1 MKCAKCGAELKE
13 GHLYC
18 EACGEDVHIVPD
30 FEPEIEYSIHKTL
43 EGIIKDVAQE
53 ETDAA
58 REREKAESA
67 QEPEKPG
74 KPGKPARAGGRFRT
88 EKRHNKYL
96 ILLCCILVC
105 IILIAAAAG
114 GIKRYRYNSLDYQ
127 LKQAYACIGREETAE
142 AAAYYERAVELSGQ
156 DASLRMELAELYR
169 NLGENEKYIEQL
181 GIVAESSYAS
191 EEQVERAYN
200 KIISAYD
207 AERRYE
213 EINQLLETCRD
224 VNVIN
229 ANQGYMAKM
238 PEFSYQE
245 GTYAEVVPLKLSSN
259 ASGNIYYTMDG
270 SEPDESSEV
279 YTTPIFLETGDYV
292 ISAVFVNEY
301 GIRSDVA
308 RKSYHIDVIRPAA
321 PEVQVY
327 SGEYDRPVMI
337 RVEVP
342 EGCKVYY
349 STDGSVPTDQSARYY
364 GAIPMPLG
372 KSEFRF
378 IMYNEENVS
387 GDVTTREYELFLN
400 TDLTADAACQNVA
413 QAQLERGKLLD
424 LSGSIPDME
433 GLYQYDF
440 QYALTIKE
448 QGDFYI
454 IAEIY
459 QDTAGV
465 RTKTGTSYAVDI
477 YSGAAYKMVTDAR
490 GNYLLETF

>member
-1 MKCAKCGAELKE
+1 MKCSKCGAELKE

-18 EACGEDVHIVPD
+18 EQCGEDVHMVPD

-43 EGIIKDVAQE
+43 ESIVKDVTQEDADTAQE
-53 ETDAA
+53 T
-58 REREKAESA
+58 EKE
-67 QEPEKPG
+67 EKPEKPG
-74 KPGKPARAGGRFRT
+74 KQEQSDSRSRA
-88 EKRHNKYL
+88 EKRHNKLL
-96 ILLCCILVC
+96 ILVCCVLVC
-105 IILIAAAAG
+105 IIIIAAAAG
-114 GIKRYRYNSLDYQ
+114 GIKRYRYHSLDYQ
-127 LKQAYACIGREETAE
+127 LKQAYACISRGETEA
-142 AAAYYERAVELSGQ
+142 AAAYYERAVELNGQ
-156 DASLRMELAELYR
+156 DAALRMELAEIYR
-169 NLGENEKYIEQL
+169 DLGENEKYIEQL

-191 EEQVERAYN
+191 EEQIERAYN
-200 KIISAYD
+200 KMIGTYD
-207 AERRYE
+207 AAGRYE
-213 EINQLLETCRD
+213 EINKLLETCRD

-229 ANQGYMAKM
+229 ANQGYMAKA

-270 SEPDESSEV
+270 SEPDENSEV
-279 YTTPIFLETGDYV
+279 YISPIFLETGDYV

-301 GIRSDVA
+301 GIRSDVV

-321 PEVQVY
+321 PEVQAY
-327 SGEYDRPVMI
+327 SGEYDKPMMI

-349 STDGSVPTDQSARYY
+349 TTDGSVPTDQSARYY
-364 GAIPMPLG
+364 GSIPMPLG

-387 GDVTTREYELFLN
+387 GDVTSREYELFLN
-400 TDLTADAACQNVA
+400 TDLTVDAACQSVA
-413 QAQLERGKLLD
+413 QALTDRGKLLD
-424 LSGSIPDME
+424 LSGNIPDME

-448 QGDFYI
+448 QGDFYV

-465 RTKTGTSYAVDI
+465 RTKTGTSYAVNI
-477 YSGAAYKMVTDAR
+477 YSGTIHKLVTDAR
-490 GNYLLETF
+490 GNYLLEEF